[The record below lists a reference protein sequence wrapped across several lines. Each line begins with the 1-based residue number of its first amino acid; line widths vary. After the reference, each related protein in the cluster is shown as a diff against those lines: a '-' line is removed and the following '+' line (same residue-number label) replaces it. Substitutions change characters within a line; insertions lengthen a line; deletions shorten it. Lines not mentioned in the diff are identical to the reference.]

1 MTLDH
6 LNRRDILLMGCGVI
20 AAALAPYPA
29 SAASVDEDLAA
40 IEARAGGRLGV
51 CAIDTGPAGVVGHRM
66 RERFAMCSTFKLS
79 LAAAIL
85 EQADAG
91 ALSLDMMVRYGADD
105 IVANSPV
112 TQANLA
118 AGAMSVRALAEATQK
133 TSDNTAA
140 NILLKLIDG
149 PEGLTRFYRRHGDS
163 VTRLDRFE
171 PDLNAFTID
180 DPRDTTSPR
189 AHAGLLVG
197 LLTGP
202 VLSEASRALLVRWMV
217 DTQTGLKRIRA
228 GIPEGWRA
236 GDKTGTGLPG
246 KYNDIAICWPP
257 GRMPVVITAY
267 YHSPSD
273 SLDIRDED
281 QRVIADAARVVA
293 GWVLGA

>member
-1 MTLDH
+1 MTTDRH
-6 LNRRDILLMGCGVI
+6 TRREALLIGSGVL
-20 AAALAPYPA
+20 AAALAPHLA
-29 SAASVDEDLAA
+29 SASSVDEDLAA

-51 CAIDTGPAGVVGHRM
+51 CVIDTGRAGVVGHRFH
-66 RERFAMCSTFKLS
+66 ERFAMCSTFKLS

-118 AGAMSVRALAEATQK
+118 AGSMSVRALAEATQK

-140 NILLKLIDG
+140 NLLLKLIDG

-180 DPRDTTSPR
+180 DPRDTTTPR
-189 AHAGLLVG
+189 AHAGLLVRF
-197 LLTGP
+197 LTKP
-202 VLSEASRALLVRWMV
+202 VLSKASFALLTQWMV
-217 DTQTGLKRIRA
+217 DTKTGLKRIRA
-228 GIPEGWRA
+228 GLPEGWRA

-273 SLDIRDED
+273 SLGIRDED
-281 QRVIADAARVVA
+281 ERVIADAARVVA